1 MEQADSADLDIPG
14 WGDAETVP
22 LAWLLDRA
30 ELGLV
35 VHHPSDHGVH
45 LEWAHA
51 IEVDDPAP
59 WLHGRGLVLTTG
71 LRLPRTKQGQE
82 EYVARLV
89 AAGATALGFGTGMRF
104 AAIPFA
110 VAAACRSHDLALVEV
125 PLPTPFLAVVQAV
138 TDRLG
143 ELRRLRLVETLA
155 DQRQLTRATL
165 RDGVP
170 GLARALAGRLG
181 ASVVAVGADGAVVAA
196 VGGLDVR
203 EVLAEVADQ
212 RGAVRVADPR
222 RVLEIQPLGGQPSDP
237 LGWLAVGR
245 RTPLA
250 STDRLLLSHAVSI
263 ATIELARPSAG
274 PEVAL
279 GATVLDALL
288 AGEALDPGTALAA
301 AGSDPAGH
309 LALVGIRGAERRA
322 VERALSVVR
331 RQRRLVDAPNDDPAT
346 RMALVAA
353 DDVDAM
359 VAALP
364 ASLTVAAGP
373 ASRLAD
379 VASSAAGVLRL
390 LDTLTPGGRARV
402 ASDPA
407 GRVAADPAL
416 RSAAG
421 PWLAAL
427 AAHDA
432 AHDSGLTNALRAFLT
447 HHGSWDPAAQSLGVH
462 RHTLRHRVER
472 AAAVAGFDLDDPG
485 HRALLTLA
493 LGRAP
498 LAARSGRTMET

>member
-1 MEQADSADLDIPG
+1 MHGVEPADLDISG
-14 WGDAETVP
+14 LQDAETVP
-22 LAWLLDRA
+22 LAWLLDRGD
-30 ELGLV
+30 LDLL
-35 VHHPSDHGVH
+35 VHHLPDHGVH

-170 GLARALAGRLG
+170 GLARSLARRLG
-181 ASVVAVGADGAVVAA
+181 ASVVALGADGAVVAA
-196 VGGLDVR
+196 VGGLDAA
-203 EVLAEVADQ
+203 EVLTEVADQ
-212 RGAVRVADPR
+212 RGAVRVADPA

-279 GATVLDALL
+279 GAAVLTALL
-288 AGEALDPGTALAA
+288 AGGPLDVASALTA
-301 AGSDPAGH
+301 AGIDPLGE
-309 LALVGIRGAERRA
+309 LALVGIRGPEGLA

-331 RQRRLVDAPNDDPAT
+331 RQRRLVDAATDDPRA
-346 RMALVAA
+346 RLALVAA
-353 DDVDAM
+353 DDVGALL
-359 VAALP
+359 AALP
-364 ASLTVAAGP
+364 AALAAAAGP

-390 LDTLTPGGRARV
+390 LGTLTPGGRAHV

-407 GRVAADPAL
+407 SRVAADPAL
-416 RSAAG
+416 RSAVE
-421 PWLAAL
+421 PWLTAL
-427 AAHDA
+427 ATHDA
-432 AHDSGLTNALRAFLT
+432 AHGSGLTEALRAFLT

-472 AAAVAGFDLDDPG
+472 AAAVAGFDRDDPG
-485 HRALLTLA
+485 HRALLILA
-493 LGRAP
+493 LGRVP
-498 LAARSGRTMET
+498 LTARSGRTMEK

>member
-1 MEQADSADLDIPG
+1 M
-14 WGDAETVP
+14 
-22 LAWLLDRA
+22 
-30 ELGLV
+30 
-35 VHHPSDHGVH
+35 H

-170 GLARALAGRLG
+170 GLARALARRLG

-196 VGGLDVR
+196 VGGLDAR
-203 EVLAEVADQ
+203 EVLAEVARPA
-212 RGAVRVADPR
+212 RGGPGGRSQPGSWRSSRSAGSPPTRSAGWPSAGVRRSR
-222 RVLEIQPLGGQPSDP
+222 RPTGCCSATPSRSRP
-237 LGWLAVGR
+237 SSWPA
-245 RTPLA
+245 
-250 STDRLLLSHAVSI
+250 
-263 ATIELARPSAG
+263 PSAG

-279 GATVLDALL
+279 GAAVLDA
-288 AGEALDPGTALAA
+288 A
-301 AGSDPAGH
+301 AGRRVARR
-309 LALVGIRGAERRA
+309 RGGADRGRDRPGRRRSPWSASGARTGRA

-331 RQRRLVDAPNDDPAT
+331 RQRRLVDAPTDDPGT

-353 DDVDAM
+353 DDVDAL
-359 VAALP
+359 AGRAPRRADRGRRPGEP
-364 ASLTVAAGP
+364 ARRCRQLRGRRPPP
-373 ASRLAD
+373 ARHP
-379 VASSAAGVLRL
+379 GTRRPRPRRER
-390 LDTLTPGGRARV
+390 PGGQ
-402 ASDPA
+402 
-407 GRVAADPAL
+407 GRRRPGAPVRG
-416 RSAAG
+416 RSRG
-421 PWLAAL
+421 SPHWRRTTR
-427 AAHDA
+427 
-432 AHDSGLTNALRAFLT
+432 AHDSGLTDALRAFLT

-485 HRALLTLA
+485 HRALLTLV
-493 LGRAP
+493 LGRGP
-498 LAARSGRTMET
+498 LAARSGRTMEN

>member
-1 MEQADSADLDIPG
+1 MKGVESADLDISG
-14 WGDAETVP
+14 LQDAETVP
-22 LAWLLDRA
+22 LAWLLDRGD
-30 ELGLV
+30 LGLL
-35 VHHPSDHGVH
+35 VHHLPDRSVH

-125 PLPTPFLAVVQAV
+125 PLPTPFLAVVQAL

-143 ELRRLRLVETLA
+143 ELRRLRLVETLT
-155 DQRQLTRATL
+155 DQRRLTRATL

-170 GLARALAGRLG
+170 GLVGALARRLG
-181 ASVVAVGADGAVVAA
+181 ASVVAVGADGAVVAT
-196 VGGLDVR
+196 VGGLDAR

-212 RGAVRVADPR
+212 RGAVRVADPV
-222 RVLEIQPLGGQPSDP
+222 RVLEIQPLGGQPADP

-245 RTPLA
+245 RTPLT

-263 ATIELARPSAG
+263 ATIELARPAAG

-279 GATVLDALL
+279 GAAVLTALL
-288 AGEALDPGTALAA
+288 AGTPLDAGSALTA
-301 AGSDPAGH
+301 AGIDPAGR
-309 LALVGIRGAERRA
+309 LALVGIRGVDARA
-322 VERALSVVR
+322 VERTLSVVR
-331 RQRRLVDAPNDDPAT
+331 RQRRLVDAPTDDPRT
-346 RMALVAA
+346 RLALVTA
-353 DDVDAM
+353 DDVDAFL
-359 VAALP
+359 AALP
-364 ASLTVAAGP
+364 AALTAATGP
-373 ASRLAD
+373 ASPLGD
-379 VASSAAGVLRL
+379 VASSAAAVLRL
-390 LDTLTPGGRARV
+390 LGTLAPGDRAHV

-407 GRVAADPAL
+407 ARVAADPVL
-416 RSAAG
+416 RSAVD
-421 PWLAAL
+421 PWLGAL
-427 AAHDA
+427 ASHDA
-432 AHDSGLTNALRAFLT
+432 AHASGLTDALRAFLT

-485 HRALLTLA
+485 HRALLALA
-493 LGRAP
+493 LG
-498 LAARSGRTMET
+498 